1 MESAAGWAETP
12 TSRNYDYSWV
22 SSLDD
27 SDEVFSDCSAEK
39 YESMN
44 WDLDENTNWSEPGE

>member
-1 MESAAGWAETP
+1 MSAAGSGETP
-12 TSRNYDYSWV
+12 RDTNCDYSWV

-44 WDLDENTNWSEPGE
+44 WDSDENTN